1 MDLFITQASAETQIA
16 VADVQAEIET
26 PVGVL
31 QLDCVVDGE
40 DVAAYVPTRARTV
53 GTNATLT
60 SWRTQTV
67 RADLLLVNLLRGRPS
82 GPSVTGTV
90 AAMWRLAAWRDL
102 LTLQFDCR
110 WAATPA
116 GSSVG
121 PLSSA
126 GLEAHGWETETT
138 KVVIGT
144 EGRGSLIARAAS
156 ADGFP
161 ARLTSLF
168 APRTVRP
175 VPTGLRLLLPPLAR
189 HEQCQIQ
196 FVVAWADKP
205 DDDATFLAVQRDPA
219 ELLDAA
225 HVL

>member
-1 MDLFITQASAETQIA
+1 MDLFITQVSAEPRIA
-16 VADVQAEIET
+16 VADVRAEVET

-31 QLDCVVDGE
+31 RLDCVVDGE
-40 DVAAYVPTRARTV
+40 DVAENVPTRARTV
-53 GTNATLT
+53 GKNATLT

-67 RADLLLVNLLRGRPS
+67 RADLLLVDLPPRRPS
-82 GPSVTGTV
+82 GPRIAGTV

-110 WAATPA
+110 WVATLA
-116 GSSVG
+116 GSSIG
-121 PLSSA
+121 SSSSA

-144 EGRGSLIARAAS
+144 EDRGSLIARAAS

-161 ARLTSLF
+161 ARLTNL
-168 APRTVRP
+168 APRTVQH
-175 VPTGLRLLLPPLAR
+175 VPNGLRLLLPPLAR

-205 DDDATFLAVQRDPA
+205 DDDASFLAVQRDPA
-219 ELLDAA
+219 ELLEAA